1 MGGLIDMQ
9 NIFRNSD
16 DFALVG
22 PKWIERLK
30 AASLQSNLRRARL
43 CLHRSDDDMLHE
55 MIIAL
60 ARDCIFPPHRHPTK
74 TESFHMIEGR
84 LVIVI
89 FDDDGTPLGSLLLT
103 PPGGKG
109 LICYRLC
116 TPKFHAALP
125 LDDVVVFHEVT
136 NGPFVK
142 RDAVFAEWAPK
153 GRDELRVFLH
163 KAAETAPA
171 CSEKTAAAVETH

>member
-1 MGGLIDMQ
+1 MQ
-9 NIFRNSD
+9 NVFRHHNE
-16 DFALVG
+16 FALVG
-22 PKWIERLK
+22 AGWIDRLK
-30 AASLQSNLRRARL
+30 AASLQSHLRRARL
-43 CLHRSDDDMLHE
+43 CLHRSDDDLLHE

-84 LVIVI
+84 LMVVI
-89 FDDDGTPLGSLLLT
+89 FDDGGAPLRSLLLT
-103 PPGGKG
+103 PPGGDG

-136 NGPFVK
+136 DGPFVK
-142 RDAVFAEWAPK
+142 SDAEFAEWAPK
-153 GRDELRVFLH
+153 GRDELRMFLYN
-163 KAAETAPA
+163 AAETAPRGTEQMA
-171 CSEKTAAAVETH
+171 TAVETH